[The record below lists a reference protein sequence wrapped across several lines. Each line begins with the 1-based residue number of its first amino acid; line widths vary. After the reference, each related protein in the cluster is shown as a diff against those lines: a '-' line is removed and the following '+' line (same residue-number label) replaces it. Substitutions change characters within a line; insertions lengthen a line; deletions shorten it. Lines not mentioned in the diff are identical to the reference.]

1 MMYLMTQKLLMV
13 RVRRESLGGREKG
26 GGVVGKQH
34 LLIGITELYFVFIS
48 VHVQAY
54 NIS

>member
-26 GGVVGKQH
+26 VGVGKQH
-34 LLIGITELYFVFIS
+34 LLIGTTELYFVFIS